1 MKSLKRIT
9 QRIKYSVY
17 KLARWVSLQ
26 GKTEIRVFFLSL
38 SLKTHYAHCIMFF
51 NNLETFADIVQR
63 LECCPSKS
71 EMRVQFPLSAPI
83 PCGYQ
88 NIRYCGY
95 NLMVECLSAR
105 QIVRVQFPLSAP
117 IADIVQLAERTLG
130 KGKVPSSILGF
141 STS

>member
-1 MKSLKRIT
+1 MKISA
-9 QRIKYSVY
+9 S
-17 KLARWVSLQ
+17 
-26 GKTEIRVFFLSL
+26 
-38 SLKTHYAHCIMFF
+38 
-51 NNLETFADIVQR
+51 ADIVQR

>member
-1 MKSLKRIT
+1 MKISAI
-9 QRIKYSVY
+9 
-17 KLARWVSLQ
+17 
-26 GKTEIRVFFLSL
+26 
-38 SLKTHYAHCIMFF
+38 
-51 NNLETFADIVQR
+51 ADIVQR

-71 EMRVQFPLSAPI
+71 EMRVRFPLSAPI

-105 QIVRVQFPLSAP
+105 QIVRVRFPLSAP